1 MIEDYSYLYK
11 EILPSNKTQDED
23 IYDFFIS
30 TFTKA
35 ERTQTVFA
43 RCSAKQKHW
52 LIIPEYCF
60 ADDDLPS
67 VENGNGEYSHHLHYQ
82 DDGMSAIQ
90 EFWKGLKIDDKKTVC
105 IDATG
110 FLRPSLLFLMMLIH
124 KSDIKKYDILY
135 AEPNVYADRERTQFS
150 SNHTIVKQVPGF
162 EGEHNPGRVSNDLL
176 VVGAG
181 YEDKLLT
188 SVAEDKKHAKKV
200 LIYGFPSLQADM
212 FQENVLRV
220 SRAEEAVGAYDPN
233 MVIFAAAN
241 DPFATANAIRKIV
254 REHERDD
261 PVFNLYLS
269 PLSTKPQVVGFGL
282 YYITER
288 LETATS
294 IIFPF
299 ASNYEPET
307 SKGIGRIW
315 RYTIEIPES

>member
-1 MIEDYSYLYK
+1 MHR
-11 EILPSNKTQDED
+11 LP
-23 IYDFFIS
+23 I
-30 TFTKA
+30 
-35 ERTQTVFA
+35 V
-43 RCSAKQKHW
+43 SA
-52 LIIPEYCF
+52 
-60 ADDDLPS
+60 
-67 VENGNGEYSHHLHYQ
+67 NG
-82 DDGMSAIQ
+82 
-90 EFWKGLKIDDKKTVC
+90 
-105 IDATG
+105 
-110 FLRPSLLFLMMLIH
+110 
-124 KSDIKKYDILY
+124 
-135 AEPNVYADRERTQFS
+135 
-150 SNHTIVKQVPGF
+150 
-162 EGEHNPGRVSNDLL
+162 
-176 VVGAG
+176 
-181 YEDKLLT
+181 
-188 SVAEDKKHAKKV
+188 V

-233 MVIFAAAN
+233 MVVFAAAN

-299 ASNYEPET
+299 ASNYQRET

-315 RYTIEIPES
+315 RYTIEISES